1 MLNRAPSDCHH
12 TATAFPDAS
21 TATCGLKAG
30 PALSVSMRVA
40 VPQPT
45 PGTYRFA
52 QMLNWTPSSAFHT
65 ATALPDGSAATW
77 GDCASP
83 ASVSMRVAV
92 PQPTPATYRFA
103 KTLYRA
109 PSHVYHTATAL
120 PAAWPG

>member
-77 GDCASP
+77 GDCAAP
-83 ASVSMRVAV
+83 ALSVSMSTAV
-92 PQPTPATYRFA
+92 PQPGSGSRAAAGGVTPMAATAIRA
-103 KTLYRA
+103 TKTLRH
-109 PSHVYHTATAL
+109 SF
-120 PAAWPG
+120 